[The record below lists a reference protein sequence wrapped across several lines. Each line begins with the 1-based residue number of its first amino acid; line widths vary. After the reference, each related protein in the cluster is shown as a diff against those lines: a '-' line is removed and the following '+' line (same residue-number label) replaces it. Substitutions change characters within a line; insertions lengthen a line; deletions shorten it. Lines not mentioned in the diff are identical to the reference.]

1 MKKEYFTTSPS
12 QTKKLGEIL
21 AKGILRT
28 QLKKRAPK
36 GPLLQKRG
44 PTGQAFVIGL
54 LGDLGGG
61 KTTFL
66 QGFAKGLG
74 IKEKITSPTFVI
86 MKKFGIKNPN
96 FKIFCHIDCYRT
108 KKAAEISDLGFK
120 EIISSNRNIVAVE
133 WADKIKKILPDDAA
147 ILKFEFINEKTRKI
161 IADF

>member
-1 MKKEYFTTSPS
+1 MEFITNSPR
-12 QTKKLGEIL
+12 QTKKLGRQFAEKIL
-21 AKGILRT
+21 
-28 QLKKRAPK
+28 KRK
-36 GPLLQKRG
+36 LGEK
-44 PTGQAFVIGL
+44 AFVIGL

-61 KTTFL
+61 KTAFL